1 MAVRVTVRDHAAPPT
16 VEDESILKGG
26 PYLARNLQPPTY
38 RPDIDGLRALAIIS
52 VVTYHAF
59 PTLMPGGFVGVDI
72 FFVISGF
79 LISGILLQSLRTG
92 TFGFAKFY
100 ANRVRRLFPA
110 LLLVLV
116 ACFVFGW
123 FFLLPDEYANLGKH
137 MVGAVSYIEN
147 FMLRREIGYF
157 DTRAT
162 LKPLMH
168 LWSLGIEEQFYLTY
182 PLFLWM
188 MWRFRRHMF
197 AAVLSVALL
206 SFSLNVLQ
214 IHRDPEGVF
223 FLPQTRCWE
232 LAIGCAIACWQLSRE
247 KQKQREKQSALS
259 TMRWLPLFSQSK
271 SMPGSAALVRNICSA
286 LGMLLIVIALVGIHQ
301 NDSFPGWRALLP
313 GCGAAL
319 LIIGGP
325 EAWINGKI
333 LAAKSA
339 IFVGLI
345 SYPLYLWHWPILT
358 FARILQGHEVSASVR
373 LVGALLSVALAW
385 VTFRF
390 VESPIRFGRR
400 TWIKPA
406 ALVAISVGVAA
417 LGYAAYRDG
426 FIERF
431 PKFVED
437 LGRLQEVAWSSPEC
451 RGIAGLA
458 QIDYCRTTSARPPD
472 VLLIGDSHAAVL
484 YDGMGPAYEERS
496 LTMMNLGQSGCVPF
510 YDTDTFSPD
519 GHERNCRQQVNRI
532 LEFAARAPSVRTIIL
547 SSRGPRY
554 MSGAGFGEAEA
565 GAAPKTTT
573 WSGAVAGT
581 PQPEMY
587 AQALIRT
594 ILFLTATGK
603 RLILFID
610 WPELGF
616 DPRSCLPRPVALF
629 SSRRSFCGVARDQ
642 VDARNRDYRQL
653 LFGLQN
659 EVAGLK
665 LFDPTPF
672 LCDSSACYAMKDGHL
687 LYSDDNHVSIAGA
700 AYLSQKYFE
709 NPPQ

>member
-92 TFGFAKFY
+92 TFSFAKFY

-123 FFLLPDEYANLGKH
+123 FFLLPDEYATLGKH

-301 NDSFPGWRALLP
+301 NDSFPG
-313 GCGAAL
+313 
-319 LIIGGP
+319 
-325 EAWINGKI
+325 
-333 LAAKSA
+333 
-339 IFVGLI
+339 
-345 SYPLYLWHWPILT
+345 
-358 FARILQGHEVSASVR
+358 
-373 LVGALLSVALAW
+373 
-385 VTFRF
+385 
-390 VESPIRFGRR
+390 
-400 TWIKPA
+400 
-406 ALVAISVGVAA
+406 
-417 LGYAAYRDG
+417 
-426 FIERF
+426 
-431 PKFVED
+431 
-437 LGRLQEVAWSSPEC
+437 
-451 RGIAGLA
+451 
-458 QIDYCRTTSARPPD
+458 
-472 VLLIGDSHAAVL
+472 
-484 YDGMGPAYEERS
+484 
-496 LTMMNLGQSGCVPF
+496 
-510 YDTDTFSPD
+510 
-519 GHERNCRQQVNRI
+519 
-532 LEFAARAPSVRTIIL
+532 
-547 SSRGPRY
+547 
-554 MSGAGFGEAEA
+554 
-565 GAAPKTTT
+565 
-573 WSGAVAGT
+573 
-581 PQPEMY
+581 
-587 AQALIRT
+587 
-594 ILFLTATGK
+594 
-603 RLILFID
+603 
-610 WPELGF
+610 
-616 DPRSCLPRPVALF
+616 
-629 SSRRSFCGVARDQ
+629 
-642 VDARNRDYRQL
+642 
-653 LFGLQN
+653 
-659 EVAGLK
+659 
-665 LFDPTPF
+665 
-672 LCDSSACYAMKDGHL
+672 
-687 LYSDDNHVSIAGA
+687 
-700 AYLSQKYFE
+700 
-709 NPPQ
+709 